1 MMKSD
6 DNASIDV
13 ESSAESK
20 GKAPLISNGKEKP
33 NKLKKIM
40 GVVDFVLRLAA
51 IIAALAAAATMGTSD
66 ETATFFTQVFRIE
79 ASYDD
84 VPTFTFFVVAMS
96 IVAGYLVLSL
106 MFSVITIIRPN
117 FAIARILLFIFDIVV
132 LALAT
137 ASAAAAAAIVYL
149 AHNGNRNTNWQA
161 ICQQFGHFCQKVSGA
176 VVTSFVA
183 VVLLMLLVLVSGF
196 NFILKKK

>member
-13 ESSAESK
+13 ESSSESK
-20 GKAPLISNGKEKP
+20 DKAPLIGTGKEKP

-51 IIAALAAAATMGTSD
+51 IIAALAAATTMGTSD

-84 VPTFTFFVVAMS
+84 VPTFT
-96 IVAGYLVLSL
+96 Y
-106 MFSVITIIRPN
+106 VIIYTHTYITYIYIYTRR
-117 FAIARILLFIFDIVV
+117 F
-132 LALAT
+132 
-137 ASAAAAAAIVYL
+137 
-149 AHNGNRNTNWQA
+149 
-161 ICQQFGHFCQKVSGA
+161 
-176 VVTSFVA
+176 
-183 VVLLMLLVLVSGF
+183 
-196 NFILKKK
+196 